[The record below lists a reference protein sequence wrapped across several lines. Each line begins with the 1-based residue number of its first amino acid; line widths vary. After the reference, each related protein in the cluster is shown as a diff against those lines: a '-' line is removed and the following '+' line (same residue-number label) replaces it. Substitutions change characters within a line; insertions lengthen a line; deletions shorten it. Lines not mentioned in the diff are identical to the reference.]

1 MCKLSLF
8 NFIHFREPYTRFA
21 NKDAIAQ
28 DFTLH
33 DALLRGKCALEQ
45 LAKGLD
51 DVGLLKLMR
60 QFPLEFEPLF
70 TDGSSEEE
78 LTGAVVFKMFRF
90 PDDLI
95 ESQQRVAGWLR
106 QFVTTC
112 NVDGEWFC

>member
-1 MCKLSLF
+1 MCKLSMF
-8 NFIHFREPYTRFA
+8 NFIHFRESYIQFA

-33 DALLRGKCALEQ
+33 DALLPGKCGLEQ
-45 LAKGLD
+45 LANGLH

-70 TDGSSEEE
+70 RTYRP
-78 LTGAVVFKMFRF
+78 KKRF

-95 ESQQRVAGWLR
+95 ESQQRVAAGSL
-106 QFVTTC
+106 
-112 NVDGEWFC
+112 

>member
-1 MCKLSLF
+1 MV
-8 NFIHFREPYTRFA
+8 NFIHFRESYSQFA

-70 TDGSSEEE
+70 TDQLSEEE
-78 LTGAVVFKMFRF
+78 LTGSVVFKMFRF
-90 PDDLI
+90 PDDLN
-95 ESQQRVAGWLR
+95 ESELRVAGWLR

-112 NVDGEWFC
+112 NVDGEWCC